1 MYIMNSVNLVGRLT
15 KDPELK
21 NLPSGVAVARFT
33 LAVDRLVKKEGQPT
47 ADFIQVQV
55 WAKTA
60 ENAAKYIK
68 KGSLVSV
75 TGRIQTGSYDGTDG
89 KKVFTTEV
97 QGETVRYLE
106 KASGTQ
112 TTENQPAQNQQS
124 NQSNQNNQSSND
136 DPFTSGSGPI
146 EVSDDD
152 LPF

>member
-1 MYIMNSVNLVGRLT
+1 MNSVNLVGRLT
-15 KDPELK
+15 KDPVLTHT
-21 NLPSGVAVARFT
+21 PSGVATVRFT

-89 KKVFTTEV
+89 KKVFTIDV
-97 QGETVRYLE
+97 QGEVVRYLE

-112 TTENQPAQNQQS
+112 TTENQPASNQQP
-124 NQSNQNNQSSND
+124 NQASNQNTRVSD
-136 DPFTSGSGPI
+136 DPFSAGSGPI